1 MQLSKRAMI
10 LRSIK
15 DMKQHKERLNRLDS
29 FKTVIYI
36 MIAVIFYYT
45 FIAADRYVSEVSLS
59 VKSTD
64 GGSSPVSSLSGIAS
78 LVGVASSST
87 EDIKLLQ
94 EYIKSLDML
103 QKLDEKINL
112 RSLYEKQKIDLFFR
126 IYPSTSKESYLK
138 YYRDRIHILFDDK
151 TGLLNVAVEGF
162 SPEDARIISATILEE
177 CERFIN
183 EISHNIAREQLRFAQ
198 GELESAKQKYKD
210 AKNKLLEFQNQYGV
224 FDPQSLAKTKAGFIT
239 EIELQISK
247 KETELNT
254 MRSYLNENAPEIV
267 ALKAELRANKEQLE
281 KERRKVASNASQD
294 KLNDVVAQFEALYLN
309 LSFAE
314 DVYKTAITAVETT
327 RIEIGRKAKQV
338 VIIQSPYV
346 PDSAAYPKKMYNII
360 TIFVILTLIF
370 GIVRLVRAIVDEHR
384 Y

>member
-1 MQLSKRAMI
+1 MQLNKRTMI

-15 DMKQHKERLNRLDS
+15 DLKQHKERLNRLDS

-64 GGSSPVSSLSGIAS
+64 GSSPISLSGIES

-94 EYIKSLDML
+94 EYIKSFDML

-112 RSLYEKQKIDLFFR
+112 RSLYEKQKLDLFFR
-126 IYPSTSKESYLK
+126 IYSSTSKESYLK
-138 YYRDRIHILFDDK
+138 YYRDRIHILFDDT

-162 SPEDARIISATILEE
+162 SPEDARNISAAILEE

-210 AKNKLLEFQNQYGV
+210 AKNELLAFQNEYGV

-254 MRSYLNENAPEIV
+254 MRSYLNDNAPEIV
-267 ALKAELRANKEQLE
+267 ALKAELRAHKEQLE

-338 VIIQSPYV
+338 VVIQSPYV
-346 PDSAAYPKKMYNII
+346 PDSAAYPNKMYNII

-370 GIVRLVRAIVDEHR
+370 GVVRLVRAIIDEHR

>member
-1 MQLSKRAMI
+1 MQLNKRTMI

-15 DMKQHKERLNRLDS
+15 DLKQHKERLNRLDS

-36 MIAVIFYYT
+36 MIVVIFYYT
-45 FIAADRYVSEVSLS
+45 FIAADRYVSNVSLS

-64 GGSSPVSSLSGIAS
+64 GGSPVSLSGIES

-94 EYIKSLDML
+94 EYIKSFDML

-126 IYPSTSKESYLK
+126 IYSSTSKESYLK
-138 YYRDRIHILFDDK
+138 YYRDRIHILFDDT

-162 SPEDARIISATILEE
+162 SPEDARNISAAILEE

-210 AKNKLLEFQNQYGV
+210 AKNELLAFQNEYGV

-254 MRSYLNENAPEIV
+254 MRSYLNDNAPEIA
-267 ALKAELRANKEQLE
+267 ALKAELRAHKEQLE

-338 VIIQSPYV
+338 VVIQSPYV
-346 PDSAAYPKKMYNII
+346 PDSAAYPNKMYNII

-370 GIVRLVRAIVDEHR
+370 GVVRLVRAIIDEHR

>member
-1 MQLSKRAMI
+1 MNKRTMI

-15 DMKQHKERLNRLDS
+15 DLKQHKERLNRLDS

-36 MIAVIFYYT
+36 MIVVIFYYT
-45 FIAADRYVSEVSLS
+45 FVAADRYVSNVSLS

-64 GGSSPVSSLSGIAS
+64 GGSPISLSGIES

-94 EYIKSLDML
+94 EYIKSFDML

-112 RSLYEKQKIDLFFR
+112 RSLYEKQKLDLFFR
-126 IYPSTSKESYLK
+126 IYSSTSKESYLK
-138 YYRDRIHILFDDK
+138 YYRDRIHILFDDT

-162 SPEDARIISATILEE
+162 SPEDARNISAAILEE

-210 AKNKLLEFQNQYGV
+210 AKNELLAFQNEYGV

-254 MRSYLNENAPEIV
+254 MRSYLNDNAPEIA
-267 ALKAELRANKEQLE
+267 ALKAELRAHKEQLE

-338 VIIQSPYV
+338 VVIQSPYV
-346 PDSAAYPKKMYNII
+346 PDSAAYPNKMYNII

-370 GIVRLVRAIVDEHR
+370 GVVRLVRAIIDEHR

>member
-1 MQLSKRAMI
+1 MNKRTMI

-15 DMKQHKERLNRLDS
+15 DLKQHKERLNRLDS

-36 MIAVIFYYT
+36 MIVVIFYYA
-45 FIAADRYVSEVSLS
+45 FIAADRYVSNVSLS

-64 GGSSPVSSLSGIAS
+64 GGSPISLSGIES

-94 EYIKSLDML
+94 EYIKSFDML

-126 IYPSTSKESYLK
+126 IYSSTSKESYLK
-138 YYRDRIHILFDDK
+138 YYRDRIHILFDDT

-162 SPEDARIISATILEE
+162 SPEDARNISAAILEE
-177 CERFIN
+177 SERFIN

-210 AKNKLLEFQNQYGV
+210 AKNELLAFQNEYGV

-254 MRSYLNENAPEIV
+254 MRSYLNDNAPEIA
-267 ALKAELRANKEQLE
+267 ALKAELRAHKEQLE
-281 KERRKVASNASQD
+281 KEKRKVASNASQD

-338 VIIQSPYV
+338 VVIQSPYV
-346 PDSAAYPKKMYNII
+346 PDSAAYPNKMYNII

-370 GIVRLVRAIVDEHR
+370 GVVRLVRAIIDEHR

>member
-1 MQLSKRAMI
+1 MNKRAMI

-15 DMKQHKERLNRLDS
+15 DLKQHKERLNRLDS

-36 MIAVIFYYT
+36 MIVVIFYYT
-45 FIAADRYVSEVSLS
+45 FIAADRYVSNVSLS

-64 GGSSPVSSLSGIAS
+64 GSSPISLSGIES

-94 EYIKSLDML
+94 EYIKSFDML

-126 IYPSTSKESYLK
+126 IYSSTSKESYLK
-138 YYRDRIHILFDDK
+138 YYRDRIHILFDDT

-162 SPEDARIISATILEE
+162 SPEDARNISAAILEE

-210 AKNKLLEFQNQYGV
+210 AKNELLAFQNEYGV

-254 MRSYLNENAPEIV
+254 MRSYLNDNAPEIV
-267 ALKAELRANKEQLE
+267 ALKAELRAHKEQLE

-338 VIIQSPYV
+338 VVIQSPYV
-346 PDSAAYPKKMYNII
+346 PDSAAYPNKMYNII

-370 GIVRLVRAIVDEHR
+370 GVVRLVRAIIDEHR

>member
-1 MQLSKRAMI
+1 MI

-15 DMKQHKERLNRLDS
+15 DLKQHKERLNRLDS

-36 MIAVIFYYT
+36 MIVVIFYYT
-45 FIAADRYVSEVSLS
+45 FIAADRYVSNVSLS

-64 GGSSPVSSLSGIAS
+64 GSSPISLSGIES

-94 EYIKSLDML
+94 EYIKSFDML

-112 RSLYEKQKIDLFFR
+112 RSLYEKQKLDLFFR
-126 IYPSTSKESYLK
+126 IYSSTSKESYLK
-138 YYRDRIHILFDDK
+138 YYRDRIHILFDDT

-162 SPEDARIISATILEE
+162 SPEDARNISAAILEE

-210 AKNKLLEFQNQYGV
+210 AKNELLAFQNEYGV

-254 MRSYLNENAPEIV
+254 MRSYLNDNAPEIA
-267 ALKAELRANKEQLE
+267 ALKAELRAHKEQLE
-281 KERRKVASNASQD
+281 KEKSKVASNASQD

-338 VIIQSPYV
+338 VVIQSPYV
-346 PDSAAYPKKMYNII
+346 PDSAAYPNKMYNII

-370 GIVRLVRAIVDEHR
+370 GVVRLVRAIIDEHR

>member
-1 MQLSKRAMI
+1 MQLNKRTMI

-15 DMKQHKERLNRLDS
+15 DLKQHKERLNRLDS

-36 MIAVIFYYT
+36 MIVVIFYYT
-45 FIAADRYVSEVSLS
+45 FIAADRYVSNVSLS

-64 GGSSPVSSLSGIAS
+64 GGSPISLSGIES

-94 EYIKSLDML
+94 EYIKSFDML

-112 RSLYEKQKIDLFFR
+112 RSLYEKQKLDLFFR
-126 IYPSTSKESYLK
+126 IYSSTSKESYLK
-138 YYRDRIHILFDDK
+138 YYRDRIHILFDDA

-162 SPEDARIISATILEE
+162 SPEDARNISAAILEE

-210 AKNKLLEFQNQYGV
+210 AKNELLAFQNEYGV

-254 MRSYLNENAPEIV
+254 MRSYLNDNAPEIA
-267 ALKAELRANKEQLE
+267 ALKAELRAHKEQLE
-281 KERRKVASNASQD
+281 KERRKVASNTSQD

-338 VIIQSPYV
+338 VVIQSPYV
-346 PDSAAYPKKMYNII
+346 PDSAAYPNKMYNII

-370 GIVRLVRAIVDEHR
+370 GVVRLVRAIIDEHR

>member
-1 MQLSKRAMI
+1 MI

-15 DMKQHKERLNRLDS
+15 DLKQHKERLNRLDS

-36 MIAVIFYYT
+36 MIVVIFYYT
-45 FIAADRYVSEVSLS
+45 FIAADRYVSNVSLS

-64 GGSSPVSSLSGIAS
+64 GSSPISLSGIES

-87 EDIKLLQ
+87 EDIKLLR
-94 EYIKSLDML
+94 EYIKSFDML

-126 IYPSTSKESYLK
+126 IYSSTSKEGYLK
-138 YYRDRIHILFDDK
+138 YYRDRIHILFDDT
-151 TGLLNVAVEGF
+151 TGLLNVAVESF
-162 SPEDARIISATILEE
+162 SPEDARIISAAILEE
-177 CERFIN
+177 SERFIN

-210 AKNKLLEFQNQYGV
+210 AKNELLAFQNEYGV

-254 MRSYLNENAPEIV
+254 MRSYLNDNAPEIV
-267 ALKAELRANKEQLE
+267 ALKAELRAHKEQLE
-281 KERRKVASNASQD
+281 KEKSKVASNASQD

-338 VIIQSPYV
+338 VVIQSPYV
-346 PDSAAYPKKMYNII
+346 PDSAAYPNKMYNII

-370 GIVRLVRAIVDEHR
+370 GVVRLVRAIIDEHR

>member
-1 MQLSKRAMI
+1 MI

-15 DMKQHKERLNRLDS
+15 YLKQHKERLNRLDS

-36 MIAVIFYYT
+36 MIVVIFYYT
-45 FIAADRYVSEVSLS
+45 FIAADRYVSNVSLS

-64 GGSSPVSSLSGIAS
+64 GSSPISLSGIES

-87 EDIKLLQ
+87 EDIKLLR
-94 EYIKSLDML
+94 EYIKSFDML

-126 IYPSTSKESYLK
+126 IYSSTSKESYLK
-138 YYRDRIHILFDDK
+138 YYRDRIHILFDDA

-162 SPEDARIISATILEE
+162 SPEDARNISAAILEE
-177 CERFIN
+177 CERCRN
-183 EISHNIAREQLRFAQ
+183 ENADNSAREQLRCAQ

-210 AKNKLLEFQNQYGV
+210 AKNELLAFQNEYGV

-254 MRSYLNENAPEIV
+254 MRSYLNDNAPEIV
-267 ALKAELRANKEQLE
+267 ALKAELRAHKEQLE
-281 KERRKVASNASQD
+281 KEKSKVASNASQD

-338 VIIQSPYV
+338 VVIQSPYV
-346 PDSAAYPKKMYNII
+346 PDSAAYPNKMYNII

-370 GIVRLVRAIVDEHR
+370 GVVRLVRAIIDEHR

>member
-1 MQLSKRAMI
+1 MQLNKRTMI

-15 DMKQHKERLNRLDS
+15 DLKQHKERLNRLDS

-36 MIAVIFYYT
+36 MIVVIFYYA
-45 FIAADRYVSEVSLS
+45 FVAADRYVSNVSLS

-64 GGSSPVSSLSGIAS
+64 GGSPISLSGIES

-94 EYIKSLDML
+94 EYIKSFDML

-112 RSLYEKQKIDLFFR
+112 RSLYEKQKLDLFFR
-126 IYPSTSKESYLK
+126 IYSSTSKESYLK
-138 YYRDRIHILFDDK
+138 YYRDRIHILFDDT

-162 SPEDARIISATILEE
+162 SPEDARNISAAILEE

-210 AKNKLLEFQNQYGV
+210 AKNELLAFQNEYGV

-254 MRSYLNENAPEIV
+254 MRSYLNDNAPEIA
-267 ALKAELRANKEQLE
+267 ALKAELRAHKEQLE

-338 VIIQSPYV
+338 VVIQSPYV

-370 GIVRLVRAIVDEHR
+370 GVVRLVRAIIDEHR

>member
-1 MQLSKRAMI
+1 MQLNKRAMI

-15 DMKQHKERLNRLDS
+15 DLKQHKERLNRLDS

-36 MIAVIFYYT
+36 MIVVIFYYT
-45 FIAADRYVSEVSLS
+45 FIAADRYVSNVSLS

-64 GGSSPVSSLSGIAS
+64 GSSPVSLSGIES

-94 EYIKSLDML
+94 EYIKSFDML

-126 IYPSTSKESYLK
+126 IYSSTSKESYLK
-138 YYRDRIHILFDDK
+138 YYRDRIHILFDDT

-162 SPEDARIISATILEE
+162 SPEDARNISAAILEE

-210 AKNKLLEFQNQYGV
+210 AKNELLAFQNEYGV

-254 MRSYLNENAPEIV
+254 MRSYLNDNAPEIA
-267 ALKAELRANKEQLE
+267 ALKAELRAHKEQLE

-338 VIIQSPYV
+338 VVIQSPYV

-370 GIVRLVRAIVDEHR
+370 GVVRLVRAIIDEHR

>member
-1 MQLSKRAMI
+1 MQLNKRAMI

-15 DMKQHKERLNRLDS
+15 DLKQHKERLNRLDS

-36 MIAVIFYYT
+36 MIVVIFYYT
-45 FIAADRYVSEVSLS
+45 FIAADRYVSNVSLS

-64 GGSSPVSSLSGIAS
+64 GGSPISLSGIES

-94 EYIKSLDML
+94 EYIKSFDML

-112 RSLYEKQKIDLFFR
+112 RSLYEKQKLDLFFR
-126 IYPSTSKESYLK
+126 IYSSTSKESYLK
-138 YYRDRIHILFDDK
+138 YYRDRIHILFDDT

-162 SPEDARIISATILEE
+162 SPEDARNISAAILEE

-210 AKNKLLEFQNQYGV
+210 AKNELLAFQNEYGV

-254 MRSYLNENAPEIV
+254 MRSYLNDNAPEIA
-267 ALKAELRANKEQLE
+267 ALKAELRAHKEQLE
-281 KERRKVASNASQD
+281 KERRKVASNTSQD

-338 VIIQSPYV
+338 VVIQSPYV
-346 PDSAAYPKKMYNII
+346 PDSAAYPNKMYNII

-370 GIVRLVRAIVDEHR
+370 GVVRLVRAIIDEHR

>member
-1 MQLSKRAMI
+1 MQLNKRAMI

-15 DMKQHKERLNRLDS
+15 DLKQHKERLNRLDS

-64 GGSSPVSSLSGIAS
+64 GSSPISLSGIES

-94 EYIKSLDML
+94 EYIKSFDML

-112 RSLYEKQKIDLFFR
+112 RSLYKKQKLDLFFR
-126 IYPSTSKESYLK
+126 IYSSTSKESYLK
-138 YYRDRIHILFDDK
+138 YYRDRIHILFDDT

-162 SPEDARIISATILEE
+162 SPEDARNISAAILEE

-210 AKNKLLEFQNQYGV
+210 AKNELLAFQNEYGV

-254 MRSYLNENAPEIV
+254 MRSYLNDNAPEIV
-267 ALKAELRANKEQLE
+267 ALKAELRAHKEQLE

-338 VIIQSPYV
+338 VVIQSPYV
-346 PDSAAYPKKMYNII
+346 PDSAAYPNKMYNII

-370 GIVRLVRAIVDEHR
+370 GVVRLVRAIIDEHR

>member
-1 MQLSKRAMI
+1 MNKRTMI

-15 DMKQHKERLNRLDS
+15 DLKQHKERLNRLDS

-36 MIAVIFYYT
+36 MIVVIFYYA
-45 FIAADRYVSEVSLS
+45 FIAADRYVSNVSLS

-64 GGSSPVSSLSGIAS
+64 GGSPISLSGIES

-94 EYIKSLDML
+94 EYIKSFDML

-126 IYPSTSKESYLK
+126 IYSSTSKESYLK
-138 YYRDRIHILFDDK
+138 YYRDRIHILFDDT

-162 SPEDARIISATILEE
+162 SPEDARNISAAILEE

-210 AKNKLLEFQNQYGV
+210 AKNELLAFQNEYGV

-254 MRSYLNENAPEIV
+254 MRSYLNDNAPEIA
-267 ALKAELRANKEQLE
+267 ALKAELRAHKEQLE

-338 VIIQSPYV
+338 VVIQSPYV
-346 PDSAAYPKKMYNII
+346 PDSAAYPNKMYNII

-370 GIVRLVRAIVDEHR
+370 GVVRLVRAIIDEHR

>member
-1 MQLSKRAMI
+1 MI

-15 DMKQHKERLNRLDS
+15 DLKQHKERLNRLDS

-36 MIAVIFYYT
+36 MIVVIFYYT
-45 FIAADRYVSEVSLS
+45 FIAADRYVSNVSLS

-64 GGSSPVSSLSGIAS
+64 GSSPISLSGIES

-87 EDIKLLQ
+87 EDIKLLR
-94 EYIKSLDML
+94 EYIKSFDML

-126 IYPSTSKESYLK
+126 IYSSTSKESYLK
-138 YYRDRIHILFDDK
+138 YYRDRIHILFDDT
-151 TGLLNVAVEGF
+151 TGLLNVAVESF
-162 SPEDARIISATILEE
+162 SPEDARNISAAILEE

-210 AKNKLLEFQNQYGV
+210 AKNELLAFQNEYGV

-254 MRSYLNENAPEIV
+254 MRSYLNDNAPEIV
-267 ALKAELRANKEQLE
+267 ALKAELRAHKEQLE
-281 KERRKVASNASQD
+281 KEKSKVASNASQD

-338 VIIQSPYV
+338 VVIQSPYV
-346 PDSAAYPKKMYNII
+346 PDSAAYPNKMYNII

-370 GIVRLVRAIVDEHR
+370 GVVRLVRAIIDEHR

>member
-1 MQLSKRAMI
+1 MQLNKRAMI

-15 DMKQHKERLNRLDS
+15 DLKQHKERLNRLDS

-36 MIAVIFYYT
+36 MIVVIFYYT
-45 FIAADRYVSEVSLS
+45 FIAADRYVSNVSLS

-64 GGSSPVSSLSGIAS
+64 GGSPISLSGIES

-94 EYIKSLDML
+94 EYIKSFDML

-112 RSLYEKQKIDLFFR
+112 RSLYEKQKLDLFFR
-126 IYPSTSKESYLK
+126 IYSSTSKESYLK
-138 YYRDRIHILFDDK
+138 YYRDRIHILFDDA

-162 SPEDARIISATILEE
+162 SPEDARNISAAILEE

-210 AKNKLLEFQNQYGV
+210 AKNELLAFQNEYGV

-254 MRSYLNENAPEIV
+254 MRSYLNDNAPEIA
-267 ALKAELRANKEQLE
+267 ALKAELRAHKEQLE

-338 VIIQSPYV
+338 VVIQSPYV

-370 GIVRLVRAIVDEHR
+370 GVVRLVRAIIDEHR

>member
-1 MQLSKRAMI
+1 MNKRTMI

-15 DMKQHKERLNRLDS
+15 DLKQHKERLNRLDS

-36 MIAVIFYYT
+36 MIVVIFYYT
-45 FIAADRYVSEVSLS
+45 FIAADRYVSNVSLS

-64 GGSSPVSSLSGIAS
+64 GGSPISLSGIES

-94 EYIKSLDML
+94 EYIKSFDML

-112 RSLYEKQKIDLFFR
+112 RSLYEKQKLDLFFR
-126 IYPSTSKESYLK
+126 IYSSTSKESYLK
-138 YYRDRIHILFDDK
+138 YYRDRIHILFDDA

-162 SPEDARIISATILEE
+162 SPEDARNISAAILEE

-210 AKNKLLEFQNQYGV
+210 AKNELLAFQNEYGV

-254 MRSYLNENAPEIV
+254 MRSYLNDNAPEIA
-267 ALKAELRANKEQLE
+267 ALKAELRAHKEQLE
-281 KERRKVASNASQD
+281 KERRKVASNTSQD

-338 VIIQSPYV
+338 VVIQSPYV
-346 PDSAAYPKKMYNII
+346 PDSAAYPNKMYNII

-370 GIVRLVRAIVDEHR
+370 GVVRLVRAIIDEHR

>member
-1 MQLSKRAMI
+1 MQLNKRAMI

-15 DMKQHKERLNRLDS
+15 DLKQHKERLNRLDS

-36 MIAVIFYYT
+36 MIVVIFYYT
-45 FIAADRYVSEVSLS
+45 FIAADRYVSNVSLS

-64 GGSSPVSSLSGIAS
+64 GSSPVSLSGIES

-94 EYIKSLDML
+94 EYIKSFDML

-112 RSLYEKQKIDLFFR
+112 RSLYEKQKLDLFFR
-126 IYPSTSKESYLK
+126 IYSSTSKESYLK
-138 YYRDRIHILFDDK
+138 YYRDRIHILFDDT

-162 SPEDARIISATILEE
+162 SPEDARTISAAILEE

-210 AKNKLLEFQNQYGV
+210 AKNELLAFQNEYGV

-254 MRSYLNENAPEIV
+254 MRSYLNENAPEIL
-267 ALKAELRANKEQLE
+267 ALKAELRAHKEQLE

-338 VIIQSPYV
+338 VVIQSPYV
-346 PDSAAYPKKMYNII
+346 PDSAAYPNKMYNII

-370 GIVRLVRAIVDEHR
+370 GVVRLVRAIIDEHR

>member
-36 MIAVIFYYT
+36 MVVVIFYYT

>member
-1 MQLSKRAMI
+1 MNKRTMI

-15 DMKQHKERLNRLDS
+15 DLKQHKERLNRLDS

-36 MIAVIFYYT
+36 MIVVIFYYT
-45 FIAADRYVSEVSLS
+45 FIAADRYVSNVSLS

-64 GGSSPVSSLSGIAS
+64 GGSPISLSGIES

-94 EYIKSLDML
+94 EYIKSFDML

-112 RSLYEKQKIDLFFR
+112 RSLYEKQKLDLFFR
-126 IYPSTSKESYLK
+126 IYSSTSKESYLK
-138 YYRDRIHILFDDK
+138 YYRDRIHILFDDT

-162 SPEDARIISATILEE
+162 SPEDARNISAAILEE

-210 AKNKLLEFQNQYGV
+210 AKNELLAFQNEYGV

-254 MRSYLNENAPEIV
+254 MRSYLNDNAPEIA
-267 ALKAELRANKEQLE
+267 ALKAELRAHKEQLE

-338 VIIQSPYV
+338 VVIQSPYV
-346 PDSAAYPKKMYNII
+346 PDSAAYPNKMYNII

-370 GIVRLVRAIVDEHR
+370 GVVRLVRAIIDEHR

>member
-1 MQLSKRAMI
+1 MNKRAMI

-15 DMKQHKERLNRLDS
+15 DLKQHKERLNRLDS

-36 MIAVIFYYT
+36 MIVVIFYYT
-45 FIAADRYVSEVSLS
+45 FIAADRYVSNVSLS

-64 GGSSPVSSLSGIAS
+64 GGSPISLSGIES

-94 EYIKSLDML
+94 EYIKSFDML

-112 RSLYEKQKIDLFFR
+112 RSLYEKQKLDLFFR
-126 IYPSTSKESYLK
+126 IYSSTSKESYLK
-138 YYRDRIHILFDDK
+138 YYRDRIHILFDDT

-162 SPEDARIISATILEE
+162 SPEDARNISAAILEE

-210 AKNKLLEFQNQYGV
+210 AKNELLAFQNEYGV

-254 MRSYLNENAPEIV
+254 MRSYLNDNAPEIA
-267 ALKAELRANKEQLE
+267 ALKAELRAHKEQLE
-281 KERRKVASNASQD
+281 KERRKVASNTSQD

-338 VIIQSPYV
+338 VVIQSPYV
-346 PDSAAYPKKMYNII
+346 PDSAAYPNKMYNII

-370 GIVRLVRAIVDEHR
+370 GVVRLVRAIIDEHR

>member
-1 MQLSKRAMI
+1 MI

-15 DMKQHKERLNRLDS
+15 DLKQHKERLNRLDS

-36 MIAVIFYYT
+36 MIVVIFYYT
-45 FIAADRYVSEVSLS
+45 FIAADRYVSNVSLS

-64 GGSSPVSSLSGIAS
+64 GSSPISLSGIES

-94 EYIKSLDML
+94 EYIKSFDML

-126 IYPSTSKESYLK
+126 IYSSTSKESYLK
-138 YYRDRIHILFDDK
+138 YYRDRIHILFDDA
-151 TGLLNVAVEGF
+151 TGLLNVAVESF
-162 SPEDARIISATILEE
+162 SPEDARIISAAILEE
-177 CERFIN
+177 SERFIN
-183 EISHNIAREQLRFAQ
+183 EISHDIAREQLRFAQ

-210 AKNKLLEFQNQYGV
+210 AKNELLAFQNEYGV

-254 MRSYLNENAPEIV
+254 MRSYLNDNAPEIV
-267 ALKAELRANKEQLE
+267 ALKAELRAHKEQLE
-281 KERRKVASNASQD
+281 KEKSKVASNASQD

-338 VIIQSPYV
+338 VVIQSPYV
-346 PDSAAYPKKMYNII
+346 PDSAAYPNKMYNII

-370 GIVRLVRAIVDEHR
+370 GVVRLVRAIIDEHR

>member
-1 MQLSKRAMI
+1 MNKRAMI

-15 DMKQHKERLNRLDS
+15 DLKQHKERLNRLDS

-36 MIAVIFYYT
+36 MIVVIFYYT
-45 FIAADRYVSEVSLS
+45 FIAADRYVSNVSLS

-64 GGSSPVSSLSGIAS
+64 GGSPVSLSGIES

-94 EYIKSLDML
+94 EYIKSFDML

-112 RSLYEKQKIDLFFR
+112 RSLYEKQKLDLFFR
-126 IYPSTSKESYLK
+126 IYSSTSKEGYLK
-138 YYRDRIHILFDDK
+138 YYRDRIHILFDDA
-151 TGLLNVAVEGF
+151 TGLLNVAVESF
-162 SPEDARIISATILEE
+162 SPEDARMISAAILEE
-177 CERFIN
+177 SERFIN

-210 AKNKLLEFQNQYGV
+210 AKNELLAFQNEYGV

-254 MRSYLNENAPEIV
+254 MRSYLNDNAPEIA
-267 ALKAELRANKEQLE
+267 ALKAELRAHKEQLE

-338 VIIQSPYV
+338 VVIQSPYV
-346 PDSAAYPKKMYNII
+346 PDSAAYPNKMYNII

-370 GIVRLVRAIVDEHR
+370 GVVRLVRAIIDEHR

>member
-1 MQLSKRAMI
+1 MNKRAMI

-15 DMKQHKERLNRLDS
+15 DLKQHKERLNRLDS

-36 MIAVIFYYT
+36 MIVVIFYYT
-45 FIAADRYVSEVSLS
+45 FIAADRYVSNVSLS

-64 GGSSPVSSLSGIAS
+64 GSSPVSLSGIES

-94 EYIKSLDML
+94 EYIKSFDML

-112 RSLYEKQKIDLFFR
+112 RSLYEKQKLDLFFR
-126 IYPSTSKESYLK
+126 IYSSTSKESYLK
-138 YYRDRIHILFDDK
+138 YYRDRIHILFDDT

-162 SPEDARIISATILEE
+162 SPEDARNISAAILEE

-210 AKNKLLEFQNQYGV
+210 AKNELLAFQNEYGV

-254 MRSYLNENAPEIV
+254 MRSYLNDNAPEIV
-267 ALKAELRANKEQLE
+267 ALKAELRAHKEQLE

-338 VIIQSPYV
+338 VVIQSPYV
-346 PDSAAYPKKMYNII
+346 PDSAAYPNKMYNII

-370 GIVRLVRAIVDEHR
+370 GVVRLVRAIIDEHR

>member
-1 MQLSKRAMI
+1 MI

-15 DMKQHKERLNRLDS
+15 DLKQHKERLNRLDS

-36 MIAVIFYYT
+36 MITVIFYYT

-64 GGSSPVSSLSGIAS
+64 GSSPISLSGIES

-94 EYIKSLDML
+94 EYIKSFDML

-112 RSLYEKQKIDLFFR
+112 RSLYEKQKLDLFFR
-126 IYPSTSKESYLK
+126 IYSSTSKESYLK
-138 YYRDRIHILFDDK
+138 YYRDRIHILFDDT

-162 SPEDARIISATILEE
+162 SPEDARNISAAILEE

-210 AKNKLLEFQNQYGV
+210 AKNELLAFQNEYGV

-254 MRSYLNENAPEIV
+254 MRSYLNDNAPEIV
-267 ALKAELRANKEQLE
+267 ALKAELRAHKEQLE

-338 VIIQSPYV
+338 VVIQSPYV
-346 PDSAAYPKKMYNII
+346 PDSAAYPNKMYNII

-370 GIVRLVRAIVDEHR
+370 GVVRLVRAIIDEHR

>member
-1 MQLSKRAMI
+1 MI

-15 DMKQHKERLNRLDS
+15 DLKQHKERLNRLDS

-36 MIAVIFYYT
+36 MIVVIFYYT
-45 FIAADRYVSEVSLS
+45 FIAADRYVSNVSLS

-64 GGSSPVSSLSGIAS
+64 GSSPISLSGIES

-87 EDIKLLQ
+87 EDIKLLR

-126 IYPSTSKESYLK
+126 IYSSTSKESYLK
-138 YYRDRIHILFDDK
+138 YYRDRIHILFDDA
-151 TGLLNVAVEGF
+151 TGLLNVAVESF
-162 SPEDARIISATILEE
+162 SPEDARIISAAILEE
-177 CERFIN
+177 SERFIN

-210 AKNKLLEFQNQYGV
+210 AKNELLAFQNEYGV

-254 MRSYLNENAPEIV
+254 MRSYLNDNAPEIV
-267 ALKAELRANKEQLE
+267 ALKAELRAHKEQLE
-281 KERRKVASNASQD
+281 KEKSKVASNASQD

-338 VIIQSPYV
+338 VVIQSPYV
-346 PDSAAYPKKMYNII
+346 PDSAAYPNKMYNII

-370 GIVRLVRAIVDEHR
+370 GVVRLVRAIIDEHR

>member
-1 MQLSKRAMI
+1 MQLNKRTMI

-15 DMKQHKERLNRLDS
+15 DLKQHKERLNRLDS

-36 MIAVIFYYT
+36 MIVVIFYYT
-45 FIAADRYVSEVSLS
+45 FIAADRYVSNVSLS

-64 GGSSPVSSLSGIAS
+64 GGSPVSLSGIES

-94 EYIKSLDML
+94 EYIKSFDML

-126 IYPSTSKESYLK
+126 IYSSTSKESYLK
-138 YYRDRIHILFDDK
+138 YYRDRIHILFDDT

-162 SPEDARIISATILEE
+162 SPEDARNISAAILEE

-210 AKNKLLEFQNQYGV
+210 AKNELLAFQNEYGV

-254 MRSYLNENAPEIV
+254 MRSYLNDNAPEIA
-267 ALKAELRANKEQLE
+267 ALKAELRAHREQLE

-338 VIIQSPYV
+338 VVIQSPYV
-346 PDSAAYPKKMYNII
+346 PDSAAYPNKMYNII

-370 GIVRLVRAIVDEHR
+370 GVVRLVRAIIDEHR

>member
-1 MQLSKRAMI
+1 MI

-15 DMKQHKERLNRLDS
+15 DLKQHKERLNRLDS

-36 MIAVIFYYT
+36 MIVVIFYYT
-45 FIAADRYVSEVSLS
+45 FIAADRYVSNVSLS

-64 GGSSPVSSLSGIAS
+64 GSSPISLSGIES

-87 EDIKLLQ
+87 EDIKLLR
-94 EYIKSLDML
+94 EYIKSFDML

-126 IYPSTSKESYLK
+126 IYSSTSKESYLK
-138 YYRDRIHILFDDK
+138 YYRDRIHILFDDA

-162 SPEDARIISATILEE
+162 SPEDARNISAAILEE

-210 AKNKLLEFQNQYGV
+210 AKNELLAFQNEYGV

-254 MRSYLNENAPEIV
+254 MRSYLNDNAPEIV
-267 ALKAELRANKEQLE
+267 ALKAELRAHKEQLE
-281 KERRKVASNASQD
+281 KEKSKVASNASQD

-338 VIIQSPYV
+338 VVIQSPYV
-346 PDSAAYPKKMYNII
+346 PDSAAYPNKMYNII

-370 GIVRLVRAIVDEHR
+370 GVVRLVRAIIDEHR

>member
-1 MQLSKRAMI
+1 MI

-15 DMKQHKERLNRLDS
+15 DLKQHKERLNRLDS

-36 MIAVIFYYT
+36 MIVVIFYYT
-45 FIAADRYVSEVSLS
+45 FIAADRYVSNVSLS

-64 GGSSPVSSLSGIAS
+64 GSSPISLSGIES

-94 EYIKSLDML
+94 EYIKSFDML

-126 IYPSTSKESYLK
+126 IYSSTSKESYLK
-138 YYRDRIHILFDDK
+138 YYRDRIHILFDDA
-151 TGLLNVAVEGF
+151 TGLLNVAVESF
-162 SPEDARIISATILEE
+162 SPEDARIISAAILEE
-177 CERFIN
+177 SERFIN

-210 AKNKLLEFQNQYGV
+210 AKNELLAFQNEYGV

-254 MRSYLNENAPEIV
+254 MRSYLNDNAPEIV
-267 ALKAELRANKEQLE
+267 ALKAELRAHKEQLE
-281 KERRKVASNASQD
+281 KEKSKVASNASQD

-338 VIIQSPYV
+338 VVIQSPYV

-370 GIVRLVRAIVDEHR
+370 GVVRLVRAIIDEHR

>member
-1 MQLSKRAMI
+1 MI

-15 DMKQHKERLNRLDS
+15 DLKQHKERLNRLDS

-36 MIAVIFYYT
+36 MIVVIFYYT
-45 FIAADRYVSEVSLS
+45 FIAADRYVSNVSLS

-64 GGSSPVSSLSGIAS
+64 GGSPISLSGIES

-94 EYIKSLDML
+94 EYIKSFDML

-126 IYPSTSKESYLK
+126 IYSSTSKESYLK
-138 YYRDRIHILFDDK
+138 YYRDRIHILFDDT

-162 SPEDARIISATILEE
+162 SPEDARNISAAILEE

-210 AKNKLLEFQNQYGV
+210 AKNELLAFQNEYGV

-254 MRSYLNENAPEIV
+254 MRSYLNDNAPEIV
-267 ALKAELRANKEQLE
+267 ALKAELRAHKEQLE

-338 VIIQSPYV
+338 VVIQSPYV
-346 PDSAAYPKKMYNII
+346 PDSAAYPNKMYNII

-370 GIVRLVRAIVDEHR
+370 GVVRLVRAIIDEHR

>member
-1 MQLSKRAMI
+1 MQLNKRAMI

-15 DMKQHKERLNRLDS
+15 DLKQHKERLNRLDS

-36 MIAVIFYYT
+36 MIVVIFYYT
-45 FIAADRYVSEVSLS
+45 FIAADRYVSNVSLS

-64 GGSSPVSSLSGIAS
+64 GSSPISLSGIES

-94 EYIKSLDML
+94 EYIKSFDML

-112 RSLYEKQKIDLFFR
+112 RSLYEKQKLDLFFR
-126 IYPSTSKESYLK
+126 IYSSTSKESYLK
-138 YYRDRIHILFDDK
+138 YYRDRIHILFDDT

-162 SPEDARIISATILEE
+162 SPEDARNISAAILEE

-210 AKNKLLEFQNQYGV
+210 AKNELLAFQNEYGV

-254 MRSYLNENAPEIV
+254 MRSYLNDNAPEIV
-267 ALKAELRANKEQLE
+267 ALKAELRAHKEQLE

-338 VIIQSPYV
+338 VVIQSPYV
-346 PDSAAYPKKMYNII
+346 PDSAAYPNKMYNII

-370 GIVRLVRAIVDEHR
+370 GVVRLVRAIIDEHR

>member
-1 MQLSKRAMI
+1 MQLNKRTMI

-15 DMKQHKERLNRLDS
+15 DLKQHKERLNRLDS

-36 MIAVIFYYT
+36 MIVVIFYYT
-45 FIAADRYVSEVSLS
+45 FIAADRYVSNVSLS

-64 GGSSPVSSLSGIAS
+64 GGSPISLSGIES

-94 EYIKSLDML
+94 EYIKSFDML

-112 RSLYEKQKIDLFFR
+112 RSLYEKQKLDLFFR
-126 IYPSTSKESYLK
+126 IYSSTSKESYLK
-138 YYRDRIHILFDDK
+138 YYRDRIHILFDDA

-162 SPEDARIISATILEE
+162 SPEDARNISAAILEE

-210 AKNKLLEFQNQYGV
+210 AKNELLAFQNEYGV

-254 MRSYLNENAPEIV
+254 MRSYLNDNAPEIA
-267 ALKAELRANKEQLE
+267 ALKAELRAHKEQLE

-338 VIIQSPYV
+338 VVIQSPYV
-346 PDSAAYPKKMYNII
+346 PDSAAYPNKMYNII

-370 GIVRLVRAIVDEHR
+370 GVVRLVRAIIDEHR

>member
-1 MQLSKRAMI
+1 MNKRAMI

-15 DMKQHKERLNRLDS
+15 DLKQHKERLNRLDS

-36 MIAVIFYYT
+36 MIVVIFYYT
-45 FIAADRYVSEVSLS
+45 FIAADRYVSNVSLS

-64 GGSSPVSSLSGIAS
+64 GSSPISLSGIES

-94 EYIKSLDML
+94 EYIKSFDML

-126 IYPSTSKESYLK
+126 IYSSTSKESYLK
-138 YYRDRIHILFDDK
+138 YYRDRIHILFDDA
-151 TGLLNVAVEGF
+151 TGLLNVAVESF
-162 SPEDARIISATILEE
+162 SPEDTRIISAAILEE
-177 CERFIN
+177 SERFIN

-210 AKNKLLEFQNQYGV
+210 AKNELLAFQNEYGV

-254 MRSYLNENAPEIV
+254 MRSYLNDNAPEIV
-267 ALKAELRANKEQLE
+267 ALKAELRAHKEQLE

-338 VIIQSPYV
+338 VVIQSPYV

-370 GIVRLVRAIVDEHR
+370 GVVRLVRAIIDEHR

>member
-1 MQLSKRAMI
+1 MQLNKRAMI

-15 DMKQHKERLNRLDS
+15 DLKQHKERLNRLDS

-64 GGSSPVSSLSGIAS
+64 GSSPISLSGIES

-94 EYIKSLDML
+94 EYIKSFDML

-126 IYPSTSKESYLK
+126 IYSSTSKESYLK
-138 YYRDRIHILFDDK
+138 YYRDRIHILFDDT

-162 SPEDARIISATILEE
+162 SPEDARNISAAILEE
-177 CERFIN
+177 SERFIN

-210 AKNKLLEFQNQYGV
+210 AKNELLAFQNEYGV

-254 MRSYLNENAPEIV
+254 MRSYLNDNAPEIA
-267 ALKAELRANKEQLE
+267 ALKAELRAHKEQLE

-338 VIIQSPYV
+338 VVIQSPYV
-346 PDSAAYPKKMYNII
+346 PDSAAYPNKMYNII

-370 GIVRLVRAIVDEHR
+370 GVVRLVRAIIDEHR

>member
-1 MQLSKRAMI
+1 MQLNKRAMI

-15 DMKQHKERLNRLDS
+15 DLKQHKERLNRLDS

-36 MIAVIFYYT
+36 MIVVIFYYT
-45 FIAADRYVSEVSLS
+45 FIAADRYVSNVSLS

-64 GGSSPVSSLSGIAS
+64 GGSPISLSGIES

-94 EYIKSLDML
+94 EYIKSFDML

-112 RSLYEKQKIDLFFR
+112 RSLYEKQKLDLFFR
-126 IYPSTSKESYLK
+126 IYSSTSKESYLK
-138 YYRDRIHILFDDK
+138 YYRDRIHILFDDT

-162 SPEDARIISATILEE
+162 SPEDARNISAAILEE

-210 AKNKLLEFQNQYGV
+210 AKNELLAFQNEYGV

-254 MRSYLNENAPEIV
+254 MRSYLNDNAPEIA
-267 ALKAELRANKEQLE
+267 ALKAELRAHKEQLE

-338 VIIQSPYV
+338 VVIQSPYV
-346 PDSAAYPKKMYNII
+346 PDSAAYPNKMYNII

-370 GIVRLVRAIVDEHR
+370 GVVRLVRAIIDEHR

>member
-1 MQLSKRAMI
+1 MQLNKRTMI

-15 DMKQHKERLNRLDS
+15 DLKQHKERLNRLDS

-36 MIAVIFYYT
+36 MIVVIFYYT
-45 FIAADRYVSEVSLS
+45 FIAADRYVSNVSLS

-64 GGSSPVSSLSGIAS
+64 GGSPISLSGIES

-94 EYIKSLDML
+94 EYIKSFDML

-112 RSLYEKQKIDLFFR
+112 RSLYEKQKLDLFFR
-126 IYPSTSKESYLK
+126 IYSSTSKESYLK
-138 YYRDRIHILFDDK
+138 YYRDRIHILFDDT

-162 SPEDARIISATILEE
+162 SPEDARNISAAILEE

-210 AKNKLLEFQNQYGV
+210 AKNELLAFQNEYGV

-254 MRSYLNENAPEIV
+254 MRSYLNDNAPEIA
-267 ALKAELRANKEQLE
+267 ALKAELRAHREQLE

-338 VIIQSPYV
+338 VVIQSPYV
-346 PDSAAYPKKMYNII
+346 PDSAAYPNKMYNII

-370 GIVRLVRAIVDEHR
+370 GVVRLVRAIIDEHR

>member
-1 MQLSKRAMI
+1 MNKRAMI

-15 DMKQHKERLNRLDS
+15 DLKQHKERLNRLDS

-36 MIAVIFYYT
+36 MIVVIFYYT
-45 FIAADRYVSEVSLS
+45 FIAADRYVSNVSLS

-64 GGSSPVSSLSGIAS
+64 GGSPISLSGIES

-94 EYIKSLDML
+94 EYIKSFDML

-112 RSLYEKQKIDLFFR
+112 RSLYEKQKLDLFFR
-126 IYPSTSKESYLK
+126 IYSSTSKESYLK
-138 YYRDRIHILFDDK
+138 YYRDRIHILFDDT

-162 SPEDARIISATILEE
+162 SPEDARNISAAILEE

-210 AKNKLLEFQNQYGV
+210 AKNELLAFQNEYGV

-254 MRSYLNENAPEIV
+254 MRSYLNDNAPEIA
-267 ALKAELRANKEQLE
+267 ALKAELRAHKEQLE

-338 VIIQSPYV
+338 VVIQSPYV
-346 PDSAAYPKKMYNII
+346 PDSAAYPNKMYNII

-370 GIVRLVRAIVDEHR
+370 GVVRLVRAIIDEHR

>member
-10 LRSIK
+10 SRSIK